1 MVVVLNRI
9 DVYQL
14 TTASVSG
21 TIEAGRRVS
30 AVTFLA
36 VSGGT
41 RSQQFWGH
49 STSHSVSYLALT
61 PLSPS
66 PCSHSLPLSL
76 DLLPGVCA
84 RCGW

>member
-49 STSHSVSYLALT
+49 STSHCLL
-61 PLSPS
+61 PR
-66 PCSHSLPLSL
+66 SHSALSFSLLSFSPFLP
-76 DLLPGVCA
+76 
-84 RCGW
+84 